1 MSAGV
6 GEKQANPIK
15 VATNEDGYQGTDGS
29 GSKTSASSK
38 DSETSNCKKL
48 KQRTIVW
55 CMVDTVKEE
64 KHHNLRKDTV
74 PRVTAFG
81 SGSYNWKGK

>member
-1 MSAGV
+1 MSASV

-15 VATNEDGYQGTDGS
+15 VATKEDGYQWTDG
-29 GSKTSASSK
+29 SASSK

-48 KQRTIVW
+48 KQRTIAW
-55 CMVDTVKEE
+55 CMIDTVEEE
-64 KHHNLRKDTV
+64 KQHNLRKDTL

-81 SGSYNWKGK
+81 SSSYNWKGE

>member
-1 MSAGV
+1 MSASV

-15 VATNEDGYQGTDGS
+15 VATNEDGYQWTDGS
-29 GSKTSASSK
+29 VSKTSASSK

-48 KQRTIVW
+48 KQRSIAW
-55 CMVDTVKEE
+55 CMIDTAEEE
-64 KHHNLRKDTV
+64 KQHNLRKDIV

-81 SGSYNWKGK
+81 SGSHSWKGE